1 MWPRL
6 ALPSSIAFPSGS
18 TAVRPLGP
26 GPIPKRL
33 QPKDRTLVTA
43 WQFGPTQER
52 QTFVTGGG
60 GRREN
65 RAAAKR
71 PCLARQLPMALTM
84 RNPLLLTSAIA
95 CFALT
100 ACGGSNEPA
109 KSPDDSEHAAEKA
122 SDAADKAEDKAD
134 KAADK
139 ADEAAS
145 DANKAEENAK

>member
-1 MWPRL
+1 M
-6 ALPSSIAFPSGS
+6 
-18 TAVRPLGP
+18 
-26 GPIPKRL
+26 
-33 QPKDRTLVTA
+33 VTA

-52 QTFVTGGG
+52 QTFVRPGGAAG
-60 GRREN
+60 GKTAPRRN
-65 RAAAKR
+65 APR
-71 PCLARQLPMALTM
+71 LARQLLMALTM

-122 SDAADKAEDKAD
+122 SDAADKAEDNAN

-145 DANKAEENAK
+145 DASKAEQENAK